1 MPCGNL
7 LCFWK
12 QRTRN
17 RVSPTQSTVECET
30 SLQKRL
36 RKDNCFKLS
45 QAKKQWRKE
54 QKYISKY
61 APAPPTSEHGVAT
74 PPAGPSPAPASPT
87 GRSIASW
94 VSLLFS
100 LSFTTSLSS
109 SPTGSSLTS
118 GSLSPPP
125 ASPLTQPPSPATDSL
140 ATQPQAQATDS
151 LANRFLSFLTASSPT
166 TQTPPDLSATDSQA
180 EATALSCVASIFQ
193 TPVAQPPTD
202 SLAVRFKS
210 PITRPRSP
218 VTDSHAEPT
227 AVSQCLV
234 PTPITGIWRIERSRA
249 VPPAVPHCVAATQ
262 RPTDSLA
269 SRFLSS
275 FTASPPATQ
284 PPSTYTDSMAGATA
298 FFCAESVLESPVQ
311 SSPAVP
317 PTIPQ
322 YVSPAMSVESAC
334 GATAFSCAV
343 SVLQTPS
350 PELSRVEIACETTAL
365 SSLPGA
371 DSPLRSPSTSSL
383 SSYSSQLSE
392 TDSFSSDTYY
402 SELDCAVK
410 DDDDDSDD
418 ATAFSCAE
426 SVLESPVQSSPAVP
440 PTIPQYVSPAMSVES
455 ACGATAFYCAVSVLQ
470 TPSPE
475 LSRVE
480 IACEATALSSLPG
493 ADSTLR
499 SPSTSSLS
507 SYSSQLSETDSFS
520 SDTYYSE
527 MDCAVEDDDDDS
539 DAIRVSTP
547 AWEDYQNNIKLMNT
561 IPEYRLW

>member
-17 RVSPTQSTVECET
+17 RVSPTQSTVERET

-109 SPTGSSLTS
+109 SPTGSSPTSVSLTS
-118 GSLSPPP
+118 GSLS
-125 ASPLTQPPSPATDSL
+125 SSTDSL

-166 TQTPPDLSATDSQA
+166 TQTPLDPSATDSQA

-202 SLAVRFKS
+202 SLAGRFKP

-218 VTDSHAEPT
+218 VTDSHTEAT

-234 PTPITGIWRIERSRA
+234 PTPITGIWRIERKTVESRPA
-249 VPPAVPHCVAATQ
+249 VPPAIPHCVAATQ

-298 FFCAESVLESPVQ
+298 FFCAESILESSVQ
-311 SSPAVP
+311 SSSSVP

-350 PELSRVEIACETTAL
+350 PAVPRFEIACEATAL

-402 SELDCAVK
+402 SE
-410 DDDDDSDD
+410 
-418 ATAFSCAE
+418 
-426 SVLESPVQSSPAVP
+426 
-440 PTIPQYVSPAMSVES
+440 
-455 ACGATAFYCAVSVLQ
+455 
-470 TPSPE
+470 
-475 LSRVE
+475 
-480 IACEATALSSLPG
+480 
-493 ADSTLR
+493 
-499 SPSTSSLS
+499 
-507 SYSSQLSETDSFS
+507 
-520 SDTYYSE
+520 
-527 MDCAVEDDDDDS
+527 MDCAVEDDDADS
-539 DAIRVSTP
+539 DGIRVSTP